1 MNFGFFYNGTKR
13 GAEVLISEVEIYL
26 NKGCVTPWPCHLH

>member
-1 MNFGFFYNGTKR
+1 MNHIAWVGI
-13 GAEVLISEVEIYL
+13 EVATPTRL